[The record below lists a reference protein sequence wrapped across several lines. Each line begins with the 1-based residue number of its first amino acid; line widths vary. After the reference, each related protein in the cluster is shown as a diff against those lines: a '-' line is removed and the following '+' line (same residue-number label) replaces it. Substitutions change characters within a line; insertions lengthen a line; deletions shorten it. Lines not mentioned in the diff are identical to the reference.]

1 METIKIY
8 EADGTEWW
16 EVKVMPESMYHNELE
31 GDEYVE
37 LRWESYDYVRIPVGS
52 YVIYNG
58 RTFRLTE
65 PHEPTRRTESIYTF
79 NPKFYSQTFHWK
91 KAMAC
96 LYEYANTVTYDDTDN
111 TISATIPDPI
121 SRELDW
127 SYKGNVPDALFM
139 LIQMIKNET
148 GETWTAHYVTEIQ
161 DKLIEFTS
169 QGSSVFDFLT
179 KIAEQCGKEFY
190 FNYDNATPQVCF
202 GTLELESSGTHT
214 EDGRVLLYV
223 GDDVQNPSVSSEAE
237 DYFTRFYF
245 FGSTRNIDQP
255 NSITKS
261 SVVNRR
267 LPLCPSKITA
277 AGFNDMNYYPKG
289 FIDIDRTADSYN
301 DRQYVPDLPPFKV
314 FAQSVFF
321 DDIYPH
327 SDLKIQTVQ
336 TRHIAVVDDAGA
348 PTGETMPIYYVKLMN
363 GDGTA
368 FSFNSG
374 TYPNGDMLPTLVPSI
389 SFRSGYLQ
397 GL

>member
-190 FNYDNATPQVCF
+190 FNYDNATPQ
-202 GTLELESSGTHT
+202 
-214 EDGRVLLYV
+214 
-223 GDDVQNPSVSSEAE
+223 P
-237 DYFTRFYF
+237 
-245 FGSTRNIDQP
+245 
-255 NSITKS
+255 
-261 SVVNRR
+261 
-267 LPLCPSKITA
+267 
-277 AGFNDMNYYPKG
+277 
-289 FIDIDRTADSYN
+289 
-301 DRQYVPDLPPFKV
+301 
-314 FAQSVFF
+314 
-321 DDIYPH
+321 
-327 SDLKIQTVQ
+327 
-336 TRHIAVVDDAGA
+336 
-348 PTGETMPIYYVKLMN
+348 
-363 GDGTA
+363 
-368 FSFNSG
+368 
-374 TYPNGDMLPTLVPSI
+374 
-389 SFRSGYLQ
+389 
-397 GL
+397 